1 MWLAPP
7 EGDECHEL
15 AWCRHQARGGLSQN
29 GSGRRGVG
37 RQGCSW
43 WERRS
48 DDLRQTIRALV
59 CKSSRMF
66 SMQEC
71 IASWAHLFANFS
83 WWGVPHDYRRWGSER
98 RLPPQGQG
106 RLTKDEDT
114 NELGDWKICKAPSNR
129 AKCTKCKAKFE
140 AGELRI
146 ELLRWGSER
155 RLPPQGQG
163 RLTKDEDTN
172 ELGDW
177 KICKAPSNR
186 AKCTKCKSKIEAG
199 ELRIELLHYWSLA
212 GARVG
217 KHDRYNLTNYG
228 PTVIHSSGAAGDG
241 RKYFIDV
248 QRN

>member
-1 MWLAPP
+1 MWSAPP

-15 AWCRHQARGGLSQN
+15 ARCRHQARGGLSQN

-48 DDLRQTIRALV
+48 DDLRQTIRDLV

-83 WWGVPHDYRRWGSER
+83 WWGVPHDSR
-98 RLPPQGQG
+98 
-106 RLTKDEDT
+106 
-114 NELGDWKICKAPSNR
+114 
-129 AKCTKCKAKFE
+129 
-140 AGELRI
+140 
-146 ELLRWGSER
+146 RWGSER

-199 ELRIELLHYWSLA
+199 EQRIELLHYWSLA

-228 PTVIHSSGAAGDG
+228 PTVVHSSAT
-241 RKYFIDV
+241 
-248 QRN
+248 

>member
-1 MWLAPP
+1 
-7 EGDECHEL
+7 
-15 AWCRHQARGGLSQN
+15 
-29 GSGRRGVG
+29 
-37 RQGCSW
+37 
-43 WERRS
+43 
-48 DDLRQTIRALV
+48 
-59 CKSSRMF
+59 
-66 SMQEC
+66 MQEC

-83 WWGVPHDYRRWGSER
+83 WWGVPHDSRRWGSER

-129 AKCTKCKAKFE
+129 AKCTKCKAKIE

-163 RLTKDEDTN
+163 RLTTDEDTN

-186 AKCTKCKSKIEAG
+186 AKCTKCKANIEAG
-199 ELRIELLHYWSLA
+199 ELRIELLHYSSLA

>member
-1 MWLAPP
+1 MQ
-7 EGDECHEL
+7 
-15 AWCRHQARGGLSQN
+15 R
-29 GSGRRGVG
+29 
-37 RQGCSW
+37 
-43 WERRS
+43 ERRS
-48 DDLRQTIRALV
+48 DDLRQTIRDLV

-83 WWGVPHDYRRWGSER
+83 WWGVPHDSRRWGSER

-129 AKCTKCKAKFE
+129 AKCTKCKA
-140 AGELRI
+140 
-146 ELLRWGSER
+146 
-155 RLPPQGQG
+155 
-163 RLTKDEDTN
+163 N
-172 ELGDW
+172 
-177 KICKAPSNR
+177 
-186 AKCTKCKSKIEAG
+186 IEAG
-199 ELRIELLHYWSLA
+199 ELRIELLHYSSLA